1 MKELALFGDS
11 YAESGDDYKHTVMHR
26 GWAKQ
31 LMIMFGDGM
40 DNFAM
45 PGSSLEFSV
54 QNFLENHEQYKKIVF
69 VTTWLHRLHV
79 PIEFKIANSNQPSW
93 TSNHWGSYDQC
104 EHMEK
109 YFVIESAEQRQ
120 TFKAIKD
127 YFMYITTSVHA
138 EKYALLRHRSL
149 IDLVKKI
156 RPDAIIIP
164 AYNYYGLIDDY
175 NWDLKAISEHE
186 VSLFTKPQPA
196 PIDLRHNH
204 MTPASNKWV
213 LEHVLGRLEG
223 NFIELDLA
231 KIPQFNSWDELVKS
245 L

>member
-11 YAESGDDYKHTVMHR
+11 FAESCDDFKHTVMHR

-31 LMIMFGDGM
+31 LMIMYGNNM
-40 DNFAM
+40 DNFAIA
-45 PGSSLEFSV
+45 GSSLEFSV

-69 VTTWLHRLHV
+69 VTTWLHRLHI
-79 PIEFKIANSNQPSW
+79 PIEFRTSGNNQ
-93 TSNHWGSYDQC
+93 TSYTVNHWASYDQC
-104 EHMEK
+104 EHMEN
-109 YFVIESAEQRQ
+109 YFVMESADQKQ
-120 TFKAIKD
+120 TLKAVKD
-127 YFMYITTSVHA
+127 YFMYITTSVHE

-164 AYNYYGLIDDY
+164 GCDYGLIDEY
-175 NWDLKAISEHE
+175 TWGLKTISEHE
-186 VSLFTKPQPA
+186 VSLVTKPQPT
-196 PIDLRHNH
+196 PIDIRHNH
-204 MTPASNKWV
+204 MTPVSNSWV
-213 LEHVLGRLEG
+213 LEHVLGRLAG